1 MISKFYEWLN
11 VEKVNDDHLTLALTN
26 NTCTIFVGYLSAR
39 PVLKCDLFLSRVY
52 KKFVQAH

>member
-26 NTCTIFVGYLSAR
+26 NACIICVGYLSAR
-39 PVLKCDLFLSRVY
+39 PVLKCY
-52 KKFVQAH
+52 QKFVQAH